1 MGVLVLGTVT
11 LDTVETPDKRV
22 EDVLGGSGMYAAVA
36 ASFFND
42 TIRLVSV
49 VGDDFPQEYTEIL
62 RKHGIDLEGLR
73 RVENGKTF
81 RWGGRYSDDFNVRD
95 TLFTE
100 LNVVLDFHPI
110 LPESYKETQYIFLA
124 NDPPQLQLDI
134 IQQTSNPKLIVCDT
148 MDFWINEER
157 QALDKTIQHVD
168 ILILND
174 SEARLLTGESNL
186 IKAANMI
193 LQIGPERVIIKK
205 GEHGAISVTDS
216 SFFSAPAYPLTEVI
230 DPTGAGDCFAGG
242 FIGYLASVGNT
253 TESSIRKAMVYGS
266 VIASFNIE
274 DFTINRHKTVTEE
287 EIETRYQELH
297 EIAKF

>member
-11 LDTVETPDKRV
+11 LDTVETPVKRV
-22 EDVLGGSGMYAAVA
+22 EGVLGGSGMYAAVSA
-36 ASFFND
+36 TFFND

-49 VGDDFPQEYTEIL
+49 VGDDFPQEYTDIL
-62 RKHGIDLEGLR
+62 RKHGVDLEGLR

-134 IQQTSNPKLIVCDT
+134 IQQATNPKLIVCDT
-148 MDFWINEER
+148 MDFWINEQR

-193 LQIGPERVIIKK
+193 LQTGPERVIIKK
-205 GEHGAISVTDS
+205 GEHGAISVTSS

-230 DPTGAGDCFAGG
+230 DPTGAGDCFAGA
-242 FIGYLASVGNT
+242 FIGYLASVADT
-253 TESSIRKAMVYGS
+253 SETSIRKAMVYGS

-274 DFTINRHKTVTEE
+274 DFTINRHKSVTKN
-287 EIETRYQELH
+287 EIETLYQELQ
-297 EIAKF
+297 EMTKY

>member
-1 MGVLVLGTVT
+1 MAVLVLGTVT
-11 LDTVETPDKRV
+11 LDTVETPEKRV

-36 ASFFND
+36 ASFFD
-42 TIRLVSV
+42 EAIRLVSV
-49 VGDDFPQEYTEIL
+49 VGDDFPQDYTHRL
-62 RKHGIDLEGLR
+62 RKHGVELEGLR
-73 RVENGKTF
+73 RVKNGKTF

-148 MDFWINEER
+148 MDFWINQGR
-157 QALDKTIQHVD
+157 DALDKTIQKVD

-186 IKAANMI
+186 IKAARTI
-193 LQIGPERVIIKK
+193 LKNGPERVIIKK
-205 GEHGAISVTDS
+205 GEHGAISVTES

-242 FIGYLASVGNT
+242 FIGYLASVNDIS
-253 TESSIRKAMVYGS
+253 ESSIRKAMIYGS

-274 DFTINRHKTVTEE
+274 DFSINRHKTITEN
-287 EIETRYQELH
+287 EIASRYQELQ
-297 EIAKF
+297 EIVKF

>member
-11 LDTVETPDKRV
+11 LDTVETPKRRV

-36 ASFFND
+36 ASFFDNS
-42 TIRLVSV
+42 IRLVSV
-49 VGDDFPQEYTEIL
+49 VGDDFPQDYTDIL
-62 RKHGIDLEGLR
+62 SKRGVDLEGLR

-110 LPESYKETQYIFLA
+110 LPESYKESPFIFLA

-134 IQQTSNPKLIVCDT
+134 IQQATHPKLIVCDT
-148 MDFWINEER
+148 MDFWINDER
-157 QALDKTIQHVD
+157 DALNETIQHVD

-186 IKAANMI
+186 IKAARMI

-205 GEHGAISVTDS
+205 GEHGAISVTDT

-242 FIGYLASVGNT
+242 FIGYLASVGDT
-253 TESSIRKAMVYGS
+253 SEFSIRKAMIYGS

-274 DFTINRHKTVTEE
+274 DFTINRHKTVTKDD
-287 EIETRYQELH
+287 IASRYQELQD
-297 EIAKF
+297 ISRF